1 MMRTLIDRR
10 LMLTVIGAV
19 LLCAAGAALVAASRH
34 ELADANRQLLA
45 ARAERAQAHARLAGI
60 AQDEREMTERMDVY
74 RKLVDLNILGAE
86 RRLEWTESI
95 GRVGKRRQLPEL
107 RYEISPRRSLQSL
120 SGAPGH
126 VESFASRMKLELGL
140 LHEGD
145 LLGFLGDL
153 RASGNAYYA
162 VNQCAI
168 ARAAAPAPAAGL
180 APRLRAVC
188 EIDLITLQVGDSR
201 S

>member
-1 MMRTLIDRR
+1 MRTLLDRR
-10 LMLTVIGAV
+10 LVLAVSGAV

-34 ELADANRQLLA
+34 ASADANRQFLA
-45 ARAERAQAHARLAGI
+45 ARAERAQAHERLARI
-60 AQDEREMTERMDVY
+60 AQDEREMTARMDIY
-74 RKLVDLNILGAE
+74 RKLAQLNILGAE
-86 RRLEWTESI
+86 RRLDWTESI
-95 GRVGKRRQLPEL
+95 ARIRERRRLPEL
-107 RYEISPRRSLQSL
+107 RYEIAPRRSLQSVP
-120 SGAPGH
+120 GAPGR

-168 ARAAAPAPAAGL
+168 ARAAVLTPAAAL
-180 APRLRAVC
+180 APRLRATC
-188 EIDLITLQVGDSR
+188 ELELITLQEGDSR